1 MINAA
6 KIVTKLKIQQEN
18 KLFFLFNLT
27 TYLLR
32 LFQLKRTKTILF
44 NLFKYKKPFF
54 NTIIPLRRNSK
65 FKEC

>member
-32 LFQLKRTKTILF
+32 LF
-44 NLFKYKKPFF
+44 
-54 NTIIPLRRNSK
+54 
-65 FKEC
+65 